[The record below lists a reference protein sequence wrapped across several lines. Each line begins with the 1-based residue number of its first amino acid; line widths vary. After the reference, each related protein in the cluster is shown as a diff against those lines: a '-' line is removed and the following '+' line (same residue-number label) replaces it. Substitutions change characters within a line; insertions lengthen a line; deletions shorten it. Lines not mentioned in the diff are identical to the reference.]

1 MKKIL
6 PLILAVFMALCLCA
20 CADSTPPDEPEE
32 TQIVE
37 QPPELPALSDHE
49 SAEMSA
55 FMNKGRS
62 RVYDGALYTFDF
74 DAEYLPVLAKYTPD
88 GACAVLVDDCVPEFL
103 SVCGE
108 RLYYINSRRG
118 DVLESVALDGSDR
131 RTMTGE
137 GCDWMSV
144 YNGEIYFRDADK
156 KYVHMQPDGSGLTT
170 LLQGPCCYPYVFDGH
185 VIYQDERDECLY
197 LADIVTGE
205 TLRLSYVPAYAP
217 VVLGSALYAAEKTDA
232 GYGIYRLDLT
242 SGTAKSYENHILGSA
257 AELYLCENEWKLR
270 YPDTD
275 GKQYVLLLEA
285 INGDAGSCSY
295 DGYRRVEYVSEEYL
309 IECEYEPNARVRR
322 FVVTQADGTEY
333 EYMAGTVRGID

>member
-6 PLILAVFMALCLCA
+6 PLILAVFMVLCLCA

-62 RVYDGALYTFDF
+62 RIYDGALYTFDF

-88 GACAVLVDDCVPEFL
+88 GACAVLADDCVPEFL

-131 RTMTGE
+131 QTLSGE

-170 LLQGPCCYPYVFDGH
+170 LLQGPCCYPYVFDDH

-197 LADIVTGE
+197 LADIMTGE

-232 GYGIYRLDLT
+232 GYGIYRLDLA

-270 YPDTD
+270 YPDAD
-275 GKQYVLLLEA
+275 GKQYVLPLEA

-295 DGYRRVEYVSEEYL
+295 DGYRRIEYVSEEYL